1 LTKGHQ
7 FSSNSAQED
16 FKTSFAKE
24 ADGCK
29 LKEWTNMLSQRRQK
43 LGIRVNNFEKDLSE
57 YISQIPD
64 YLELQCA
71 RNCFDEIDEILTFN
85 ANNGVQDD
93 GVCSSQ
99 LKLKP
104 PYSVCCA

>member
-1 LTKGHQ
+1 
-7 FSSNSAQED
+7 
-16 FKTSFAKE
+16 
-24 ADGCK
+24 
-29 LKEWTNMLSQRRQK
+29 MLSQRRQK

-64 YLELQCA
+64 YLELECA
-71 RNCFDEIDEILTFN
+71 RKTFDEINEILTFN

-99 LKLKP
+99 PLLKP